1 LASSTLP
8 RIWCNA
14 SKAGQPDDPI
24 LSAPGR
30 LVEIAAA
37 SEQFQKKRG
46 GRSCSSF
53 VRRWLRSRL
62 ALFSLSNALTGQ
74 SIVVCHGWFMQ

>member
-14 SKAGQPDDPI
+14 SKADQPDDPI

-30 LVEIAAA
+30 LVEIAIVKTTIELQTAAA
-37 SEQFQKKRG
+37 SEQFQKSAAADHVQASYG
-46 GRSCSSF
+46 AGRARDWRF
-53 VRRWLRSRL
+53 F
-62 ALFSLSNALTGQ
+62 LFR
-74 SIVVCHGWFMQ
+74 MP

>member
-1 LASSTLP
+1 MNPALP
-8 RIWCNA
+8 
-14 SKAGQPDDPI
+14 
-24 LSAPGR
+24 APGQ

-53 VRRWLRSRL
+53 VRRWLRSRWRFF
-62 ALFSLSNALTGQ
+62 LFRKPSPASLLS
-74 SIVVCHGWFMQ
+74 